1 MSEFHFLRPLWF
13 LALLPAA
20 WILIRARRGRAGN
33 SPWRAVCDPVLLRHL
48 WLEPPGS
55 IPRLPLIL
63 LGLGWLLAVVTLAGP
78 VWERQAQPVYR
89 AQSARVLVLD
99 LSASMDAA
107 DLAPSRLD
115 RARFEIMDILA
126 RSQEGRTALVVFAGE
141 PHLVTPLTGD
151 TATVANLLQALSTG
165 IIPAAGDAG
174 APGLRLAGDLLKR
187 AGAESG
193 EVLLITDGVQDP
205 GAALREAHGL
215 RKSGHRLSVLAVGT
229 AAGAP
234 VPGPEGGFAGMARLD
249 AAPLQALAETGRG
262 GFSLVT
268 ADDSD
273 LTRLLAP
280 PALTGATVEDR
291 GSGVERWVE
300 RGPWLLPFLL
310 LISAAG
316 FRRGWI
322 AGLLVAVLVPPQAEA
337 TEWRDL
343 WLRPDQQ
350 GARALE
356 QGKAAEAASRFRD
369 PAWRG
374 MALYGAGDYEAAAE
388 AFGQGPGADAP
399 YNRGNA
405 LARAGRL
412 QEAIA
417 AYREALELAPQH
429 EDARANLA
437 LLEELLRQQQQQQQQ
452 QQKEPAP
459 SEGQPTDQARDEG
472 EQQGGANDASQGS
485 EERGTEQGAEGQTP
499 PEAAEAGREDRQA
512 GAEAPPEGQQAAEQ
526 QAAGAPPGEATAGE
540 EASDTGQQGPDE
552 DSAESARQDVASQV
566 EAAKADGDPADGGR
580 EDGSA
585 ESPRD
590 RRLAA
595 RPSQQLQAPPSEA
608 DLALEQWLGQIPEDP
623 AGLLRRKFMLEHLRR
638 QREGGV
644 Q

>member
-20 WILIRARRGRAGN
+20 WILIRARHGRAGS
-33 SPWRAVCDPVLLRHL
+33 SPWGAVCDPGLLRHL
-48 WLEPPGS
+48 WLEPPGV

-63 LGLGWLLAVVTLAGP
+63 LGLGWLVAVVALAGP

-107 DLAPSRLD
+107 DLAPSRLE
-115 RARFEIMDILA
+115 RARFEVMDILD

-165 IIPAAGDAG
+165 IVPAAGDAA
-174 APGLRLAGDLLKR
+174 APGLRLAGALLAR

-193 EVLLITDGVQDP
+193 EILLITDGVQDP
-205 GAALREAHGL
+205 GAAMGEAHGL

-229 AAGAP
+229 AQGAP
-234 VPGPEGGFAGMARLD
+234 VPGPDGGSTDMARLD
-249 AAPLQALAETGRG
+249 AAPLQALAETGGG
-262 GFSLVT
+262 GFSLVA

-273 LTRLLAP
+273 LARVLAP
-280 PALTGATVEDR
+280 PARTGAAVEDPA
-291 GSGVERWVE
+291 SGVERWVE
-300 RGPWLLPFLL
+300 RGPWLLPLL
-310 LISAAG
+310 LLMAAAG
-316 FRRGWI
+316 FRRGWV
-322 AGLLVAVLVPPQAEA
+322 AGLLVAVLVPPPAEA
-337 TEWRDL
+337 LEWPDL

-350 GARALE
+350 GAQALAE
-356 QGKAAEAASRFRD
+356 GKAVEAASRFRD

-374 MALYGAGDYEAAAE
+374 MSLYGAGDYEAAAE
-388 AFGQGPGADAP
+388 AFGQGSGADAP
-399 YNRGNA
+399 YNKGNA

-412 QEAIA
+412 QDAVA

-437 LLEELLRQQQQQQQQ
+437 LLEQLLRQQQQG
-452 QQKEPAP
+452 AD
-459 SEGQPTDQARDEG
+459 SEGQQKDQAGDAG
-472 EQQGGANDASQGS
+472 EEQGGANDPSQGS
-485 EERGTEQGAEGQTP
+485 EETGTEQGAEGQRP
-499 PEAAEAGREDRQA
+499 PEAAEADAGEAHRQA
-512 GAEAPPEGQQAAEQ
+512 GSEAPREEQQAAEQ
-526 QAAGAPPGEATAGE
+526 QSAGRPPAEAMAGDEAPGTRE
-540 EASDTGQQGPDE
+540 QVPDE
-552 DSAESARQDVASQV
+552 DSAEAARQDVAGQV
-566 EAAKADGDPADGGR
+566 EAAKADDPDDAGR

-585 ESPRD
+585 ESPQD

-595 RPSQQLQAPPSEA
+595 RPSQQEPPSEA

-638 QREGGV
+638 QREEGR
-644 Q
+644 